1 LVIAILVGAMRL
13 SGAAPGYAFWALV
26 VNIFWALFY
35 LLLTAPVIW
44 RAMVRKEL
52 RGTYRFP
59 SRLDVPV
66 RFDSTAANGVEV
78 NGLAYARNLNRF
90 GFSITRENAIPPDT
104 LLEIELALP
113 GHTVRALGKVMWN
126 EEYEFEGRRRVANG
140 VRFEQIDPLDQDEV
154 SKYLFWEVAPRH
166 GTLLRLTQ
174 TSQSEEPNA

>member
-1 LVIAILVGAMRL
+1 
-13 SGAAPGYAFWALV
+13 
-26 VNIFWALFY
+26 
-35 LLLTAPVIW
+35 
-44 RAMVRKEL
+44 
-52 RGTYRFP
+52 
-59 SRLDVPV
+59 
-66 RFDSTAANGVEV
+66 
-78 NGLAYARNLNRF
+78 
-90 GFSITRENAIPPDT
+90 